1 MQKTLEKAQAEI
13 SKETDANKAAKL
25 EEKYREEI
33 NRQKLSMDENYN
45 KRIADLNTKI
55 HSVVADKAKNQ
66 NYNIIILFKESIII
80 IYINKYY
87 YKNILL
93 KIK

>member
-1 MQKTLEKAQAEI
+1 M
-13 SKETDANKAAKL
+13 
-25 EEKYREEI
+25 
-33 NRQKLSMDENYN
+33 
-45 KRIADLNTKI
+45 
-55 HSVVADKAKNQ
+55 KAKNQ

-80 IYINKYY
+80 IYINKHY